1 MKLSQL
7 DRSNTAAKALKAN
20 FDFNFDPSK
29 LDRATTQSMMTKVK
43 GLMKEAKESPEF
55 YKNQTSPSYMKL
67 VFMAQALVE
76 HYNTF
81 KTPRIIVENEEVEKS
96 QVILAAQD
104 MVDSVQKMI
113 EEVNDMLV
121 KELPALTDSVQ
132 SEIGANESAAFN
144 QSASEALTSLNQA
157 LSQSKTGLQNALNS
171 LTGQGASA
179 FGAPAA
185 GGEEMA
191 VTDIATATSPTGTD
205 VAGAEELAVD
215 LPAEEPEAA
224 PVGGVGR
231 AKR

>member
-7 DRSNTAAKALKAN
+7 ESSNTAVKALRAN
-20 FDFNFDPSK
+20 FGLDFDTSK
-29 LDRATTQSMMTKVK
+29 LDRVATKQMMFKVK

-55 YKNQTSPSYMKL
+55 YKNQTSPTYMKL

-81 KTPRIIVENEEVEKS
+81 KSPRIIFENEEVEKS

-121 KELPALTDSVQ
+121 KELPALTDSIQ

-144 QSASEALTSLNQA
+144 QSASQALTTLNQT
-157 LSQSKTGLQNALNS
+157 LSQSKSGLQDALNS
-171 LTGQGASA
+171 LTGLGGGFDMAP
-179 FGAPAA
+179 PAA
-185 GGEEMA
+185 GGDEMA
-191 VTDIATATSPTGTD
+191 VTDIATATSPSGTE
-205 VAGAEELAVD
+205 VAGAETAVD
-215 LPAEEPEAA
+215 LPPEEPEAA